1 MLQKLKTNRLFYG
14 KYPYKI
20 SCNFGTR
27 REVTYN
33 ISRLRHEPQILP
45 QILKR
50 KHSLELKNILQ
61 KFQPIYQDKNS
72 HIRIEHPCV
81 NVFLQNKEEYDNV
94 YNRLK
99 EHVVSVTEPASDIE
113 LNVISDKKR
122 ILCDKLPRGKYQF
135 KVCYKGNT
143 PFDIKKNICTWVNKN
158 QDKVFLT
165 PGNLSFFKTIN
176 FSFHSQYI
184 YVTDSKTLLM
194 LSLISNAYISDVHE
208 YIVRSSINT
217 DNNRETLCPP

>member
-1 MLQKLKTNRLFYG
+1 MFQKLKTNHLFYG

-20 SCNFGTR
+20 SCDFGSNR
-27 REVTYN
+27 KVTYS
-33 ISRLRHEPQILP
+33 IRRLRHEPQLVNNIAYLP
-45 QILKR
+45 LKD
-50 KHSLELKNILQ
+50 ILQ
-61 KFQPIYQDKNS
+61 KFQPIYQSKNS
-72 HIRIEHPCV
+72 CIRIEHPCV
-81 NVFLQNKEEYDNV
+81 NVFLQNKEECDNV
-94 YNRLK
+94 YNQLK
-99 EHVVSVTEPASDIE
+99 EYVVSVTEPASDIE

-122 ILCDKLPRGKYQF
+122 ILCNKLPRGKYQF
-135 KVCYKGNT
+135 KVWYKGNT
-143 PFDIKKNICTWVNKN
+143 PFDIRKNICTWADKN

-217 DNNRETLCPP
+217 DNNREILCPL